1 MFKKTERLNRA
12 EFSEFFRIGK
22 RCHFPY
28 LTIITSPFSTRK
40 VSVVVGK
47 KVAKSAVRRN
57 LLKRRMSA
65 LLRGLLV
72 ENKHHGV
79 FIIIIKPTFNSLSK
93 KTADELST
101 QSIVQVL
108 KSA

>member
-1 MFKKTERLNRA
+1 
-12 EFSEFFRIGK
+12 
-22 RCHFPY
+22 
-28 LTIITSPFSTRK
+28 
-40 VSVVVGK
+40 
-47 KVAKSAVRRN
+47 
-57 LLKRRMSA
+57 MSA